1 MNQEISEIKETLT
14 LLITKLKNLEE
25 TGIHSLKGELSSLY
39 GYIQAFRSDTIRDQ
53 NKNEDYLIV
62 LTKKIYDIAKSLDFV
77 QAHIQRQRAWD
88 EED

>member
-25 TGIHSLKGELSSLY
+25 TGIHSLKCELSSLY

-62 LTKKIYDIAKSLDFV
+62 LTKKIYDIEKTLDFI
-77 QAHIQRQRAWD
+77 QAHIQRQRTWD

>member
-25 TGIHSLKGELSSLY
+25 NGIHSLKGELLSLY

-62 LTKKIYDIAKSLDFV
+62 LTKKIYDIEKTLDFV